1 MGSRGPLPK
10 SRSLRG
16 EQRARVAA
24 GTVMAGAELPV
35 VADGDTAALHP
46 LTIPDAPSDLGVAGL
61 ASWGDAWRLPW
72 AYESDRA
79 VIEQL
84 ARLED
89 ERAELRADVD
99 ARGPVLTKPLTT
111 SRGEVVGDEAYAN
124 PAIRELRRLDQSIL
138 PLRDRLGLS
147 PLARA
152 RLGLEVVNLH
162 RGNSALED
170 LKRRRTTSDSQRR
183 R

>member
-1 MGSRGPLPK
+1 
-10 SRSLRG
+10 
-16 EQRARVAA
+16 
-24 GTVMAGAELPV
+24 MAGAELPV